1 MVNSKLRRHKVM
13 ERAIKAVMSGNL
25 PPKFKYKDTYNSIEI
40 PQGYTLPSQ
49 QDIEDKFD
57 ELLAEEESE
66 PKTSILGD
74 LEVGTANLFVD
85 TMTSNVGIGT
95 STPGYALDVEG
106 DINLSGDFYQG
117 GEPFVSSLWTENA
130 GKLYYNGGNVGV
142 GVSNP
147 GYKFDVNGNINISTG
162 STYKINGNDVQY
174 LASVN
179 SVSVS
184 TGAAG
189 TQGSVTLGGTPSAAT
204 LSFTIP
210 RGDTGA
216 TGPQGPQGPTGDTGP
231 QGPQGPQGAT
241 GAQGDTGATGAQGPT
256 GDTGPQGPQGPQGV
270 TGATGAQGAT
280 GPQGPQGPQ
289 GATGATG
296 TFDGGAVN
304 ATSGTFSGDLNVTGK
319 IYNYNYTEVDINAPT
334 AVSGTWSTAN
344 NSNWGDPKFNNTY
357 DRYRHN
363 DAPGYVEYT
372 IPTGMKSVYVSQLQW
387 DTGGY
392 VDIYGVQSDGGL
404 VFLRRI
410 NTRQAVENTNEGN
423 PDQHDGSTITFAA
436 TGLQH
441 YSKIRL
447 TNKVGRFHLTGLA
460 FTPNENEG
468 TEGTGMV
475 HSAQISDL
483 DGKTLNAVSGLN
495 WNSSTST
502 LSINGSTM
510 YKPPYIITIS
520 DSRSG
525 CPPSF
530 AANTPIMQYNL
541 TLTRPA
547 YVYVSLSTILN
558 YGSRAD
564 CRIYFG
570 STLKQSH
577 LTASDSTSW
586 NPVNMTAGGTLGAGT
601 HNIKFQCN
609 KANVVGCGVE
619 WGNMQILVFET

>member
-216 TGPQGPQGPTGDTGP
+216 TGPQGP
-231 QGPQGPQGAT
+231 
-241 GAQGDTGATGAQGPT
+241 QGPT